1 MGYEI
6 PTARDARSNNEILT
20 ALALRLNITLF
31 YLRAK
36 SLTVLEPPAA
46 ARMVAAPG
54 GEGGGLRHQMKPTTK
69 MLSTISSG
77 GSGRPY
83 KKRLS
88 HRYTG
93 RRSEK
98 EKKKKALS

>member
-1 MGYEI
+1 
-6 PTARDARSNNEILT
+6 
-20 ALALRLNITLF
+20 
-31 YLRAK
+31 
-36 SLTVLEPPAA
+36 
-46 ARMVAAPG
+46 
-54 GEGGGLRHQMKPTTK
+54 MKPTTK

-77 GSGRPY
+77 GSERPY

-98 EKKKKALS
+98 KKKKKALS